1 MAATI
6 TIGVSLLDRQSP
18 ALTVVN
24 VFGAAVG
31 SVVVGIVLLVCN
43 RYADKL
49 LKPLGETGT
58 IVFLR
63 ISAFILLCLGIQIAW
78 SGMGNLISDAI
89 EHGVIEAYKNR

>member
-1 MAATI
+1 
-6 TIGVSLLDRQSP
+6 
-18 ALTVVN
+18 VVN
-24 VFGAAVG
+24 VLGAATG
-31 SVVVGIVLLVCN
+31 AVVVGIILLVAN

-78 SGMGNLISDAI
+78 SGFGNLISDAI
-89 EHGVIEAYKNR
+89 AHGVVEAYQTPGMHR

>member
-1 MAATI
+1 M
-6 TIGVSLLDRQSP
+6 
-18 ALTVVN
+18 
-24 VFGAAVG
+24 GAAVG
-31 SVVVGIVLLVCN
+31 SLVVGIILLLCN

-78 SGMGNLISDAI
+78 SGLSNLISDAI
-89 EHGVIEAYKNR
+89 AHGVTQAYEQRH

>member
-1 MAATI
+1 M
-6 TIGVSLLDRQSP
+6 LDRHSP

-24 VFGAAVG
+24 VAGAAVG
-31 SVVVGIVLLVCN
+31 SIVVGIVLLVCN

-78 SGMGNLISDAI
+78 SGLGNMISEAIGRGVVDAYQ
-89 EHGVIEAYKNR
+89 HSGLRH

>member
-1 MAATI
+1 MV
-6 TIGVSLLDRQSP
+6 GV
-18 ALTVVN
+18 
-24 VFGAAVG
+24 
-31 SVVVGIVLLVCN
+31 ILLVCN

-78 SGMGNLISDAI
+78 SGLGNLISDAI
-89 EHGVIEAYKNR
+89 EHGVTEAYKLRS